1 MAPVAGRKIRQR
13 YMLYAVVF
21 LQVTLIPII
30 GFSLT
35 YLLEMDRDNFSVAVR
50 TELVNWIVIAGL
62 LYGVLSLV
70 LALLFGG
77 YRPTAV
83 IDRGGWTPVL
93 GLSRRK
99 GDPALID
106 RARLSLHGS
115 PYGRMARLVHSKTTD
130 DEYDLISVHGGLQ
143 LLAVPMQVLLIAVPL
158 LIMEGMPDGIIQPDR
173 AFELGMVGY
182 MIALWVAVRMQPV
195 ISWRL
200 VGIAAMFRTVLWRV
214 SRFSWVL
221 PILLFWLIARTFLA
235 ASLNWLEVDVTQWKE
250 VQLETVILNAIV
262 PDSAIPDTAVID
274 FLVAISVLPMATFT
288 TLSVLGGAYDMPD
301 WMKGQEHGLENLQME
316 LLDSPQEDSE
326 EEGGDDGLSSFT
338 LPDFSKH
345 EEEEQDE
352 QGDGE
357 PEEEEGNRMIDLPF
371 RLFED

>member
-235 ASLNWLEVDVTQWKE
+235 ASLNWLEVDVTQWNE

>member
-1 MAPVAGRKIRQR
+1 
-13 YMLYAVVF
+13 
-21 LQVTLIPII
+21 
-30 GFSLT
+30 
-35 YLLEMDRDNFSVAVR
+35 
-50 TELVNWIVIAGL
+50 
-62 LYGVLSLV
+62 
-70 LALLFGG
+70 
-77 YRPTAV
+77 
-83 IDRGGWTPVL
+83 
-93 GLSRRK
+93 
-99 GDPALID
+99 
-106 RARLSLHGS
+106 
-115 PYGRMARLVHSKTTD
+115 MARLVHSKTTD

-158 LIMEGMPDGIIQPDR
+158 LIMEGMPEGIIQPDR

-182 MIALWVAVRMQPV
+182 MIALWVAVRVQPV

-235 ASLNWLEVDVTQWKE
+235 ASLNWLEVDVTQWNE

-262 PDSAIPDTAVID
+262 PDSAIPETAVID

-316 LLDSPQEDSE
+316 LLDAPQEDSE
-326 EEGGDDGLSSFT
+326 EEEDGISPFT
-338 LPDFSKH
+338 LPDFSKP
-345 EEEEQDE
+345 EDDEQDE
-352 QGDGE
+352 RDDEE
-357 PEEEEGNRMIDLPF
+357 PEEEESGRMIDLPF

>member
-1 MAPVAGRKIRQR
+1 MASRKIRQR
-13 YMLYAVVF
+13 SMLYAVVF

-50 TELVNWIVIAGL
+50 TELVNWIIIAGL

-83 IDRGGWTPVL
+83 VDRGGWMPVL

-158 LIMEGMPDGIIQPDR
+158 LIMEGVPEGIIQPDR

-235 ASLNWLEVDVTQWKE
+235 ASLNWLEVDVTQWNE
-250 VQLETVILNAIV
+250 VQLETAILNAIV
-262 PDSAIPDTAVID
+262 PDSAIPDTAIID

-316 LLDSPQEDSE
+316 LLDAPQEDSE
-326 EEGGDDGLSSFT
+326 EEEGGISSFA
-338 LPDFSKH
+338 LPDFSKP
-345 EEEEQDE
+345 EDEEQDE
-352 QGDGE
+352 QDDEE
-357 PEEEEGNRMIDLPF
+357 PEEEEGGRMIDLPF

>member
-1 MAPVAGRKIRQR
+1 VASRKIRQR
-13 YMLYAVVF
+13 SMLYAVVF

-35 YLLEMDRDNFSVAVR
+35 YLLEIDRDNFSVAVR
-50 TELVNWIVIAGL
+50 TELVNWIIIAGL

-83 IDRGGWTPVL
+83 VDRGGWTPVL

-158 LIMEGMPDGIIQPDR
+158 LIMEGVPEGIIQPDR

-235 ASLNWLEVDVTQWKE
+235 ASLNWLEVDVTQWNE

-262 PDSAIPDTAVID
+262 PDSAIPDTAIID

-316 LLDSPQEDSE
+316 LLDAPQEDSE
-326 EEGGDDGLSSFT
+326 EEEDGISSFA
-338 LPDFSKH
+338 LPDFSKP
-345 EEEEQDE
+345 EDDEQDE
-352 QGDGE
+352 QDGEE
-357 PEEEEGNRMIDLPF
+357 PEEEEGGRMIDLPF